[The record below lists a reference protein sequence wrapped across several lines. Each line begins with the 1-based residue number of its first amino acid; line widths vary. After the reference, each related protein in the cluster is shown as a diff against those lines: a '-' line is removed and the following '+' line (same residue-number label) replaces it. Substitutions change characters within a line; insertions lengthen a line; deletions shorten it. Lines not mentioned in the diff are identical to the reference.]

1 MFKVRKGNRI
11 LTVNETEKEFY
22 LSEGY
27 EVVEFDEGLNDYVV
41 TEKATGGRTY
51 SVAEYNKVV
60 EELEKVKGELAELT
74 NGAVDP
80 EKPKVKKESKGDSK

>member
-27 EVVEFDEGLNDYVV
+27 EVVEFDDDLNDYVV

-60 EELEKVKGELAELT
+60 AENEALNAELAELK
-74 NGAVDP
+74 NNAVEP
-80 EKPKVKKESKGDSK
+80 EKKPKKTDDKKDSK